1 MVDGLTWNIVTI
13 IIRNAPHPP
22 SPDGPP
28 WGSTQGQADPQ
39 GEDQHLGRGRVSTES
54 KTFSSQGCFVKN
66 KYYFDSTH
74 LSVSQMEMD
83 PF

>member
-28 WGSTQGQADPQ
+28 WGSTQAHADAHA
-39 GEDQHLGRGRVSTES
+39 EDQNLGTEDN
-54 KTFSSQGCFVKN
+54 FLFPQLIC
-66 KYYFDSTH
+66 YFDSTH
-74 LSVSQMEMD
+74 FTS
-83 PF
+83 

>member
-28 WGSTQGQADPQ
+28 WGSTQAQADAQ
-39 GEDQHLGRGRVSTES
+39 AEDQHLGT
-54 KTFSSQGCFVKN
+54 
-66 KYYFDSTH
+66 DSNIYKADDFLFLQLVVFHKCLPTK
-74 LSVSQMEMD
+74 QN
-83 PF
+83 

>member
-28 WGSTQGQADPQ
+28 WGSTQGQADAQ
-39 GEDQHLGRGRVSTES
+39 AEDQHLGSSKVSTCIQQRTEHYP
-54 KTFSSQGCFVKN
+54 FR
-66 KYYFDSTH
+66 D
-74 LSVSQMEMD
+74 VSQMEMD